1 MLQNTKAE
9 KRTFGV
15 KSMSDYKAKIISNS
29 LQGLELDIDSFRI
42 WFNLIGDFNAYN
54 LAAAYGVSVLL
65 GEDPEEVLV
74 TLSSLGPVPGRFE
87 RIPLKSKIT
96 AIIDYAHTPD
106 ALNNV
111 LKTITTVRTKNE
123 QVITVV
129 GCGGNRDKEKR
140 PIMAEIAC
148 KLSDRVIFT
157 SDNPRDED
165 PASIIEEMKVG
176 VRASDFRKM
185 LTIID
190 RKEAIKTS
198 LALAKENDI
207 ILIAGKG
214 HEEYQEIKGV
224 KKDFSDKKTLLE
236 LETLMFNNGPRKD

>member
-1 MLQNTKAE
+1 
-9 KRTFGV
+9 FGI
-15 KSMSDYKAKIISNS
+15 KSMSDYKARILANS
-29 LQGLELDIDSFRI
+29 LQGLELDIDNFKI

-54 LAAAYGVSVLL
+54 LIAAYGVSLIL
-65 GEDPEEVLV
+65 DEDPEQVLV
-74 TLSSLGPVPGRFE
+74 ALSSLTPVPGRFE
-87 RIPLKSKIT
+87 RIPLKSNVI

-111 LKTITTVRTKNE
+111 LKTIASVRTKNE
-123 QVITVV
+123 QVITLV

-148 KLSDRVIFT
+148 KLSNRVIFT

-165 PASIIEEMKVG
+165 PETIIEEMKLG
-176 VRASDFRKM
+176 VKASDFKKT
-185 LTIID
+185 LTIVD
-190 RKEAIKTS
+190 RKEAIKTA
-198 LALAKENDI
+198 LALSKDYDI

-224 KKDFSDKKTLLE
+224 KKDFSDKKVLLE
-236 LETLMFNNGPRKD
+236 LETLMSNDKTDRD

>member
-1 MLQNTKAE
+1 
-9 KRTFGV
+9 
-15 KSMSDYKAKIISNS
+15 MSDFKAKIISNS
-29 LQGLELDIDSFRI
+29 LEGLELDIDNFKI

-54 LAAAYGVSVLL
+54 LSAAYGVSALL
-65 GEDPEEVLV
+65 GEDSEEVLV
-74 TLSSLGPVPGRFE
+74 ALSALNPVPGRFE
-87 RIPLKSKIT
+87 RVPLKSKII

-111 LKTITTVRTKNE
+111 LKTIASVRTKNE
-123 QVITVV
+123 QVITVI

-140 PIMAEIAC
+140 PLMAEIAC

-165 PASIIEEMKVG
+165 PATIIEEMKVG
-176 VRASDFRKM
+176 VRTTDFRKV

-190 RKEAIKTS
+190 RKEAIKT
-198 LALAKENDI
+198 ALAFAHDHDI

-224 KKDFSDKKTLLE
+224 KKDFSDKQVLLE
-236 LETLMFNNGPRKD
+236 LETHMSDNNHGQE

>member
-1 MLQNTKAE
+1 
-9 KRTFGV
+9 
-15 KSMSDYKAKIISNS
+15 
-29 LQGLELDIDSFRI
+29 
-42 WFNLIGDFNAYN
+42 LIT
-54 LAAAYGVSVLL
+54 AYGVSVLL

-74 TLSSLGPVPGRFE
+74 SLSSLRPVPGRFE
-87 RIPLKSKIT
+87 RIPLKSKVI

-111 LKTITTVRTKNE
+111 LKTITSVRTHNE

-140 PIMAEIAC
+140 PIMADIAC
-148 KLSDRVIFT
+148 KLSNRVIFT
-157 SDNPRDED
+157 SDNPRDEE
-165 PASIIEEMKVG
+165 PEAIIEEMICG
-176 VRASDFRKM
+176 VRASDFKKT

-190 RKEAIKTS
+190 RKEAIKTA
-198 LALAKENDI
+198 LALSHENDI

-224 KKDFSDKKTLLE
+224 KKDFSDKRILLE
-236 LETLMFNNGPRKD
+236 LETLMSNDKTGQS